1 MSKHLITH
9 LSHEQEVLLPKYREK
24 WKAIDTLTRPIDQD
38 KVAASVNAAYLE
50 SNYPEPTLLFYR
62 HPFAAIQAILAKE
75 SFRTDLGRSI
85 RNNFHKRIMGHLI
98 HLMERQLDQPLFYQV
113 RSQLNYPDYPDHLDQ
128 NSNPTSFH
136 FPMGIDTCIKAQII
150 QDFESADI
158 DDAEDN
164 YSHVSKLLET
174 LDRPPSWSIW
184 GCMLDFC
191 ISVLDIQH
199 DPKKWKVAR
208 ELMECCSFIFPFE
221 QVCIVCDRPNIL
233 LFDPAHLLHAD
244 EGPALQ
250 FADGYHVYAAHGGAP
265 LEGRRCQNNE
275 YIEPGTK
282 VKLPSTGEYGIVV
295 YCWYSQEILDF
306 DCYIA
311 FFGTSFPSKNTD
323 CRPYI
328 FRYAAVSLEILE

>member
-9 LSHEQEVLLPKYREK
+9 LSHGQEKLLAEYREK
-24 WKAIDTLTRPIDQD
+24 WKAIAKLTGPIDQD
-38 KVAASVNAAYLE
+38 KVAASVKAGYLE

-62 HPFAAIQAILAKE
+62 HPFAAIQDILPNENFK
-75 SFRTDLGRSI
+75 TDLGRSI
-85 RNNFHKRIMGHLI
+85 RNTFHKRVMGHLI
-98 HLMERQLDQPLFYQV
+98 HLMERQLDQTLFWRLRNQIE
-113 RSQLNYPDYPDHLDQ
+113 YPDYPDHLDKD
-128 NSNPTSFH
+128 NLPTSFH
-136 FPMGIDTCIKAQII
+136 FPMGIDTCIQAQLIK
-150 QDFESADI
+150 DFENADI
-158 DDAEDN
+158 DDANTN
-164 YSHVSKLLET
+164 YSYISKLVEV

-191 ISVLDIQH
+191 ISVLGVQH
-199 DPKKWKVAR
+199 NSKKWEVAR

-233 LFDPAHLLHAD
+233 LFDSANLLHAD

-250 FADGYHVYAAHGGAP
+250 FTDGYSVYAAHGGAP
-265 LEGRRCQNNE
+265 LEGRRCQNGE

-295 YCWYSQEILDF
+295 HCWYSQNILDF

-311 FFGTSFPSKNTD
+311 FFGTSFPSKDTD
-323 CRPYI
+323 YKPYI